1 MNQRRRI
8 LAGFLLWLTAAA
20 GFTVPG
26 AAEDYSFDVSE
37 TETKPYSLGGY
48 AEFRPVLIDQDRDA
62 AFYKLK
68 FYNRAKTRTT
78 EEYSSKLQLE
88 GSYQLGISK
97 LCLRANA
104 DLNNT
109 YQGWN
114 NDLQIYEGYLSIKP
128 SQSTDI
134 IAGKKVMR
142 WGKGYAWNPAAFVD
156 RPKNPD
162 DPELPLE
169 GYTVLTAD
177 YTRSFDG
184 RLKTASIT
192 PVFLPVYNNLNNTFG
207 NLNHLDVAGKAY
219 FLFYD
224 TDIDLLYRAKGSK
237 PAAYGADFSRN
248 ISTNFEVHGEASL
261 VAATPQTVTDKSG
274 NTSLRTFDA
283 KSWLLGLRYQT
294 EKDAT
299 YIAEYYHNGGGF
311 SDGAMADYFSFVD
324 AAYNSYTGTGS
335 AALMQKAATFGNA
348 GYGAANP
355 AREYIYLR
363 IIQQEP
369 FNILYFTPALTT
381 MINAGDKSFSL
392 SPELVW
398 TRVTNLELRLKAMF
412 LVGPS
417 GTEFGEKAG
426 NAKVELRCRYYF

>member
-1 MNQRRRI
+1 MIRRGFFMGVLFC
-8 LAGFLLWLTAAA
+8 LAVVPGLVT
-20 GFTVPG
+20 PG

-48 AEFRPVLIDQDRDA
+48 AEFRPVLIDQDRGA

-68 FYNRAKTRTT
+68 FYNRAKTWTT
-78 EEYSSKLQLE
+78 DEYNSKLQLE
-88 GSYQLGISK
+88 GSYQRGISK
-97 LCLRANA
+97 LYLRANA

-109 YQGWN
+109 YQGWD
-114 NDLQIYEGYLSIKP
+114 NDLQIYEGYLSVKP

-162 DPELPLE
+162 DPELALE

-177 YTRSFDG
+177 YTKSFDG
-184 RLKTASIT
+184 RLKTASLT
-192 PVFLPVYNNLNNTFG
+192 PVLLPVYRNLNDTFG
-207 NLNHLDVAGKAY
+207 SLNHLDLAAKAY

-237 PAAYGADFSRN
+237 PGAYGADFSRN
-248 ISTNFEVHGEASL
+248 ISTNFEVHGEAAFIAGNS
-261 VAATPQTVTDKSG
+261 QTITDKNG
-274 NTSLRTFDA
+274 NAAKKVFDA

-311 SDGAMADYFSFVD
+311 AAGTMTDYFSFVD
-324 AAYNSYTGTGS
+324 TAYASYIGTGN
-335 AALMQKAATFGNA
+335 AALMQKAVNLGNS
-348 GYGAANP
+348 GYGAVNP
-355 AREYIYLR
+355 MHNYVYLR
-363 IIQQEP
+363 VTQQEP

-381 MINAGDKSFSL
+381 IVNADDRSFSL
-392 SPELVW
+392 SPEIMW
-398 TRVTNLELRLKAMF
+398 TRITNFELRFKAMF
-412 LVGPS
+412 LAGPA

-426 NAKVELRCRYYF
+426 NDRYELRCRYYF